1 MEWSVGFTNRAGKQV
16 KRLPER
22 IHDAVEF
29 LAYTLAETGPA
40 QPAWPHY
47 GKIRGQAGCHHCHI
61 QRGRPTY
68 VAVWRELPGRRIE
81 VTYVG
86 THEGADYQ
94 RLC

>member
-1 MEWSVGFTNRAGKQV
+1 MEWTVVFSNRAEKQI
-16 KRLPER
+16 KRLPARVRES
-22 IHDAVEF
+22 VEF
-29 LAYTLAETGPA
+29 LAYGLAETGPA

-47 GKIRGQAGCHHCHI
+47 GKILGRTDCHHCHI

-86 THEGADYQ
+86 THEGADYR